1 VSNDQAE
8 RVGWPWDFVQ
18 EFREKLHLIA
28 NEQRITNHRLKE
40 IEKKMADLQTAL
52 TDLQAAV
59 QTAVAELTG
68 GAVAALQAALAQAQS
83 DLQAARDLDATDQ
96 AAIDDLTARLGQSMQ
111 SAQDAADQIESRVQ
125 ELQSATGVPPTA

>member
-1 VSNDQAE
+1 MSNDQAE

>member
-125 ELQSATGVPPTA
+125 ELQSATGAPPTA